1 MNGSW
6 LGLEKKSIIVTG
18 GASGIGYAIAQ
29 ELLWDGAYVTV
40 CDLGEKAP
48 EFEVGEGKYLYVR
61 TDVSSKA
68 SVDAMI
74 EKVVETFGTI
84 DVLVNNAGINIPRLL
99 VDPAGKEELTEEIW
113 DKVMNVNV
121 KGVYFCSQA
130 AVRVMEKQGKGVVIN
145 MSSESG
151 LEGSEGQSVYA
162 ATKNAVNAL
171 TRSWAKELGRRGIR
185 VVGIAPGILEA
196 TGLRTLSYESA
207 LSYTRGITVEQL
219 RAGYAKTSTIPLGRS
234 GKLAEVANLQH
245 SSLLTEQAISTAL
258 PSMSQAVRQEADF
271 YIKKSTPNAF
281 GVSRVLFYLHKVRFF
296 IRSSV
301 Q

>member
-1 MNGSW
+1 MSGSW
-6 LGLEKKSIIVTG
+6 LGLEGKSIIVTG

-29 ELLWDGAYVTV
+29 ELLWDGANVTV
-40 CDLGEKAP
+40 CDLGENAP

-61 TDVSSKA
+61 TDVTKKE

-74 EKVVETFGTI
+74 AKVLETYGTI

-99 VDPAGKEELTEEIW
+99 SDPAGKEELTEEIW

-121 KGVYFCSQA
+121 KGVFFCSQA
-130 AVRVMEKQGKGVVIN
+130 AVKVMQAKGSGVIIN

-171 TRSWAKELGRRGIR
+171 TRSWAKELGRQGIR

-196 TGLRTLSYESA
+196 TGLRTLAYESA
-207 LSYTRGITVEQL
+207 LSYTRGITVDQL
-219 RAGYAKTSTIPLGRS
+219 RSGYSKTSTIPLGRS
-234 GKLAEVANLQH
+234 GKLSEVANL
-245 SSLLTEQAISTAL
+245 TAFL
-258 PSMSQAVRQEADF
+258 ASDRAG
-271 YIKKSTPNAF
+271 YIH
-281 GVSRVLFYLHKVRFF
+281 GVTINVAGGKTRG
-296 IRSSV
+296 
-301 Q
+301 